1 MYKLGRFKDNNMV
14 NFNKPKIVISHVS
27 EGENMFTD
35 KTSIF
40 VNIQKIRKQDL
51 KQTGNGLPAYK
62 CVFKFKFQ

>member
-40 VNIQKIRKQDL
+40 VNIQKNTE
-51 KQTGNGLPAYK
+51 TGSETNR
-62 CVFKFKFQ
+62 